1 MDAPKRS
8 VGQLATF
15 SDHLAARSLRGFR
28 QLPSREEVISSVPEM
43 EPFRNDIPMIDF
55 ETPYPPDWPLRDT
68 FTAQAV
74 PEKNVESRYRK
85 ALVQKLIV
93 PTAVVTIPMA
103 IIAVS
108 LLGLVF
114 GYRVKSDET
123 LFPSPGD
130 VPNLNDH
137 SYALVNF
144 SASKYTK
151 TNTQWKSRMIDFLQ
165 PG

>member
-1 MDAPKRS
+1 MDALERNME
-8 VGQLATF
+8 QLATF
-15 SDHLAARSLRGFR
+15 SDHLAARSLGGFR
-28 QLPSREEVISSVPEM
+28 QLPSREEVVSNVPEM

-55 ETPYPPDWPLRDT
+55 ETPHASDWPLKDT

-74 PEKNVESRYRK
+74 PEKNVESRCRK

-103 IIAVS
+103 IIAAS

-123 LFPSPGD
+123 LFPSPD
-130 VPNLNDH
+130 DAHNLKDH
-137 SYALVNF
+137 SSVLVNF
-144 SASKYTK
+144 SASK
-151 TNTQWKSRMIDFLQ
+151 
-165 PG
+165 